1 MFDSSQRLDPD
12 AELPALAVATAEL
25 STLAPGGSALASG
38 ARLRAL
44 LVMRRRL
51 DAQFL
56 AELASFDGQ
65 GFGEAYGFAST
76 QAWLRGYGNLDSG
89 QAGSLVASART
100 ADRLPLVAEVLTEGR
115 IGVEHVA
122 AIARSTRR
130 VPEDVLVEHDH
141 TLRDMTGWAR
151 PSDLSGAGQKITE
164 CWDHDAADADA
175 NHLADSRRLSLAQ
188 TFNGIWAL
196 EGALTAEDG
205 VKLAAALEPLM
216 RKRGPE
222 DDRTPTQRRVDALAE
237 LVDIALRSGQLPD
250 AGGDRTRITLLVH
263 ATAAALDLVPD
274 DLDGLPDPEDW
285 DVDLLDPDD
294 VDPAD
299 LNPLWHDSFLHDS
312 FLHDTNPL
320 LLPEATTTGD
330 RAAGDQGP
338 TIPDQRGRAVPEPDW
353 LHELTG
359 HVIGTIAGDFVGD
372 LLGDLSGG
380 IHGDLAGKGVGNI
393 FAGSRVAAAF
403 GDGASARQL
412 LGSHAELTVEA
423 LTRIGCDAEINL
435 MMLDAGGEVMHCGHS
450 TRFPL
455 VGQRRAL
462 VVRDQGCVFPG
473 CDRPPSACQAHHLKF
488 WSHHG
493 PTDIENLALVCS
505 FHHWLIHDR
514 HWVLERIPPEKGWPT
529 GGWLAKSP
537 AGLQLTRH
545 RQPSG

>member
-1 MFDSSQRLDPD
+1 VFDSSQRLDPD
-12 AELPALAVATAEL
+12 AELPTLAVATAEL

-65 GFGEAYGFAST
+65 GFGEAYGFSST

-115 IGVEHVA
+115 IGIEHVA

-130 VPEDVLVEHDH
+130 VPADVLVEHDH

-151 PSDLSGAGQKITE
+151 PSDLSRAGQKITE

-175 NHLADSRRLSLAQ
+175 HHLTDSRRLSLAQ

-216 RKRGPE
+216 RRRGPE
-222 DDRTPTQRRVDALAE
+222 DDRTPTQRRVDALTE
-237 LVDIALRSGQLPD
+237 MVDIALRRGQLPD

-263 ATAAALDLVPD
+263 ATAAALDLAPD
-274 DLDGLPDPEDW
+274 DLDGLPEPEDW
-285 DVDLLDPDD
+285 SVDQ
-294 VDPAD
+294 
-299 LNPLWHDSFLHDS
+299 LNIPGQRDGE
-312 FLHDTNPL
+312 PL
-320 LLPEATTTGD
+320 LS
-330 RAAGDQGP
+330 
-338 TIPDQRGRAVPEPDW
+338 EPDG

-359 HVIGTIAGDFVGD
+359 HVIGSIARDFVGD
-372 LLGDLSGG
+372 LVGDFAGS
-380 IHGDLAGKGVGNI
+380 IVGDLAGRGAGNI

-412 LGSHAELTVEA
+412 LGSHAELTVDA

-435 MMLDAGGEVMHCGHS
+435 MLLDASGEVMHCGHS

-473 CDRPPSACQAHHLKF
+473 CDRGPSACQAHHLRF

-493 PTDIENLALVCS
+493 PTDMENLALVCA

-514 HWVLERIPPEKGWPT
+514 HWALERIPPGMAWPA
-529 GGWLAKSP
+529 GGWLARSP
-537 AGLQLTRH
+537 TGLVLTRH

>member
-1 MFDSSQRLDPD
+1 
-12 AELPALAVATAEL
+12 
-25 STLAPGGSALASG
+25 
-38 ARLRAL
+38 
-44 LVMRRRL
+44 
-51 DAQFL
+51 
-56 AELASFDGQ
+56 
-65 GFGEAYGFAST
+65 
-76 QAWLRGYGNLDSG
+76 
-89 QAGSLVASART
+89 
-100 ADRLPLVAEVLTEGR
+100 
-115 IGVEHVA
+115 
-122 AIARSTRR
+122 
-130 VPEDVLVEHDH
+130 
-141 TLRDMTGWAR
+141 
-151 PSDLSGAGQKITE
+151 TE

-175 NHLADSRRLSLAQ
+175 HHLTDSRRLSLAQ

-222 DDRTPTQRRVDALAE
+222 DDRTPIQRRVDALSE

-274 DLDGLPDPEDW
+274 DLDGLPDPEQWSVDQLSP
-285 DVDLLDPDD
+285 DDFELADLDLL
-294 VDPAD
+294 
-299 LNPLWHDSFLHDS
+299 LHDS
-312 FLHDTNPL
+312 FLDDPALTD
-320 LLPEATTTGD
+320 LPESTTTGD
-330 RAAGDQGP
+330 LGP
-338 TIPDQRGRAVPEPDW
+338 SIPAQWGVGRAVPEPDW

-359 HVIGTIAGDFVGD
+359 QVIGSIAGDFVGG
-372 LLGDLSGG
+372 LV
-380 IHGDLAGKGVGNI
+380 GDLAGSIVGDLAGNDAAGNI

-412 LGSHAELTVEA
+412 LGSHTELTVEA

-435 MMLDAGGEVMHCGHS
+435 MLLDASGEIMHCGHS

-473 CDRPPSACQAHHLKF
+473 CDRPPSACQAHHLRF

-493 PTDIENLALVCS
+493 PTDVENLALVCA

-514 HWVLERIPPEKGWPT
+514 HWALERIPPGMAWPT
-529 GGWLAKSP
+529 GGWLARSP
-537 AGLQLTRH
+537 TGLVLTRH